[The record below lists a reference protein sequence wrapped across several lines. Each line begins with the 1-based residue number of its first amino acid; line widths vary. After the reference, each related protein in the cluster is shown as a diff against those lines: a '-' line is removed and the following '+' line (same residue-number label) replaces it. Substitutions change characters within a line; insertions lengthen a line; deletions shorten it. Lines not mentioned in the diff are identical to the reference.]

1 MPEAVVAGSK
11 ALDELCVNT
20 IRTLSMDAVERANC
34 GHPGTPMALAPLCYV
49 LWTRHL
55 RYDPAQ
61 PDWLDRDRFVLSC
74 GHASMLLYSLLYLT
88 GYDVSLD
95 ELKDFRQWGSRTPG
109 HPEHGLTPG
118 IETTT
123 GPLGQGFGNAV
134 GMAIAQAHLAAEFNR
149 PGYDVVD
156 HWIYFL
162 ASDGDIMEGVSHEVA
177 SIAGHLRLGR
187 LVGFY
192 DDNRITID
200 GETSLTLSDDTAM
213 RFESYGWHVQRL
225 EDGNDLEAIDRAI
238 HAAKAVPDRPSL
250 IIVRTHIAYGS
261 PNKQD
266 TAAAHGAPLGEDEVR
281 LTKERLG
288 WDYEEPFSVPQESLT
303 EWRRSGERG
312 ARLRA
317 AWQRVFDAYTA
328 EYSDLAGEFSR
339 RSSGRLPPDWEETL
353 PILSADSDSMPTRT
367 ASGKVLDAIAPKL
380 PELLGG
386 SADLAGSN
394 KTLIVGGKPL
404 SHENRGGR
412 NIFFGVREHGM
423 GAVMNGI
430 ALHGGF
436 IPYGGTFLIFSDYMR
451 PPIRLAAIM
460 GIKTIY
466 VFTHDSIGLGEDG
479 PTHQP
484 IEMLASLRAVPN
496 LTVIRPADAAETVEA
511 WRAAIKHRG
520 GPVVLSLTRQKV
532 PLLDRRTLAPAEG
545 LARGGYV
552 LSEARGGRPDV
563 VLMATG
569 SEVSVVLEAQQKLKT
584 EGVAARVVSMPC
596 VEFFARQTESY
607 RNEVLPPEIKTRV
620 AVEAAH
626 PITWYRWVGDG
637 GAVIGLERFGASA
650 PYRRLFEEL
659 GITSDAVVECVRR
672 LLAQ

>member
-20 IRTLSMDAVERANC
+20 IRTLSMDAVERASS

-134 GMAIAQAHLAAEFNR
+134 GMAIAQAHLAEEFNR

-288 WDYEEPFSVPQESLT
+288 WDYGEPFSVPQEALT

-312 ARLRA
+312 AELHA
-317 AWQRVFDAYTA
+317 AWQRVLDAYTA
-328 EYSDLAGEFSR
+328 EYSDLAGEFGR
-339 RSSGRLPPDWEETL
+339 RSSGQLPPDWEETL

-404 SHENRGGR
+404 SHENRAGR

-451 PPIRLAAIM
+451 PPMRLAAMM

-466 VFTHDSIGLGEDG
+466 VFTHDSVGLGEDG

-520 GPVVLSLTRQKV
+520 GPVVLSLTRQNL

-552 LSEARGGRPDV
+552 LSEARGGRPDA

-569 SEVSVVLEAQQKLKT
+569 SEVGVVLEAQQKLET